1 MRRARCEAFWRL
13 LHLLGGPGG
22 RVSTIRSCRSADFG
36 AVFEL
41 LRQHWPE
48 EMFREP
54 ALRGVFERGL
64 ASPRQRYVCAEFDSR
79 VVGFGSLTVKSS
91 LRHEGA
97 IGHVDE
103 LVVDHNH
110 RCRGIATLLMQRI
123 EELAVAIGCR
133 QLQLDCA
140 FHRKEAHTFYRERRF
155 ERRAL
160 LFAKA
165 LREI

>member
-22 RVSTIRSCRSADFG
+22 RVSTIRSCRSEDFG

-41 LRQHWPE
+41 LRQHWSE

-64 ASPRQRYVCAEFDSR
+64 ASPRQRYVCGAFDSR
-79 VVGFGSLTVKSS
+79 VVGFGSLAGERR

-97 IGHVDE
+97 VGRVAELLVDP
-103 LVVDHNH
+103 NP
-110 RCRGIATLLMQRI
+110 
-123 EELAVAIGCR
+123 GC
-133 QLQLDCA
+133 
-140 FHRKEAHTFYRERRF
+140 
-155 ERRAL
+155 
-160 LFAKA
+160 
-165 LREI
+165 